1 VRLQSTACK
10 PASSDSWAIYQ
21 ILLQGKFAGAYSVSS
36 PIVAPSAGAFVKTDG
51 SVFHVDG
58 LLQGASCAKSRHFR
72 QAFTRHILCF
82 LHRFLLLASTRK
94 AGHRFAIAKLG
105 KKLVSEDEPRVSSTL
120 VGGEAFGATEAVS
133 GQAT

>member
-1 VRLQSTACK
+1 VTAGQYIRYYRK
-10 PASSDSWAIYQ
+10 VQ
-21 ILLQGKFAGAYSVSS
+21 LRGGYSVSS
-36 PIVAPSAGAFVKTDG
+36 PIVAPSADEFVKTDG
-51 SVFHVDG
+51 SVFHLNC
-58 LLQGASCAKSRHFR
+58 LLQGVSCAKSRHSR